1 MKVSRIVF
9 TIASD
14 NSVTVNDTDFA
25 EDLIRVENTDDG
37 LRVTVSVTK
46 PSLEV
51 TDEIEEY
58 P

>member
-1 MKVSRIVF
+1 MSRIVF
-9 TIASD
+9 TITSD

-25 EDLIRVENTDDG
+25 ENLIRVENTDDG
-37 LRVTVSVTK
+37 LRVTVSVTEL
-46 PSLEV
+46 SLEV

>member
-9 TIASD
+9 TITSD

-25 EDLIRVENTDDG
+25 ENLIRVENTDDG
-37 LRVTVSVTK
+37 LRVTVSVTEL
-46 PSLEV
+46 SLEV

>member
-9 TIASD
+9 TITSD

-25 EDLIRVENTDDG
+25 ENLIRVENTDDG
-37 LRVTVSVTK
+37 LRVTVSVTE
-46 PSLEV
+46 PDLEV